1 MTKTMKNFSTYLLL
15 ILLFIA
21 GCSVQAQNTNGG
33 RYNLAVY
40 ATGLQDGQNI
50 SASIKTIAQ
59 NTAST
64 NLTGGG
70 NYQLIERSSEFLKQI
85 EEEQKFQQSGDVA
98 DNQIAELG
106 ASYGAQ
112 KICVISITID
122 GDYLYVAAR
131 IVDVATKTSFES
143 GEAENTSYSGIAQL
157 RPTVV
162 KAINIILGVT
172 GSSPV
177 ATRPTTS
184 YGASGTD
191 KSFTVNGV
199 SFKMVFVKGGSMYLG
214 CTSGSGSCESDES
227 PSHNVTLSDYYM
239 GETEVTQALWKAV
252 MGYNNNPSNWQGDRL
267 PVEKVSW
274 TDCDEFVS
282 RLNSLLAAQLPQ
294 GYRFALPSEAQWEY
308 AARGGQKSSGS
319 MYAGSGNVGFVA
331 WYYDNSGSRTHEVK
345 LKAPNELGLY
355 DMSGN
360 VWEWC
365 EDWYSSSW
373 YSDNRNWTDPV
384 NTYVGSGR
392 VLRGGGWDYYASSCR
407 VANRASNSPSSRSN
421 FHGFRLAL
429 VRR

>member
-1 MTKTMKNFSTYLLL
+1 MKKISTYALLLLLL
-15 ILLFIA
+15 IGA
-21 GCSVQAQNTNGG
+21 GQTQAQNADGS
-33 RYNLAVY
+33 RLKFAVY
-40 ATGLQDGQNI
+40 VTGMKDGQQLTDVDEEMN
-50 SASIKTIAQ
+50 SAHG
-59 NTAST
+59 TASDVMI
-64 NLTGGG
+64 NSGL
-70 NYQLIERSSEFLKQI
+70 YEMIERSQAFLKQI
-85 EEEQKFQQSGDVA
+85 REEQKYQQSGVVEDK
-98 DNQIAELG
+98 QIAEIG
-106 ASYGAQ
+106 KANGAQ
-112 KICVISITID
+112 KICVVQLTIR
-122 GDYLYVAAR
+122 GSGLLVVAR
-131 IVDVATKTSFES
+131 IVDVERETASQS
-143 GEAENTSYSGIAQL
+143 GREQVNNYTGWLDVGSAVE
-157 RPTVV
+157 
-162 KAINIILGVT
+162 KAITKILGISGT
-172 GSSPV
+172 TP
-177 ATRPTTS
+177 ATNRPAIS
-184 YGASGTD
+184 YGTGTD
-191 KSFTVNGV
+191 RSFTVNGV

-267 PVEKVSW
+267 PVEKVTW

-384 NTYVGSGR
+384 NTYVGSNR
-392 VLRGGGWDYYASSCR
+392 VLRGGSWLSYASHCR
-407 VANRASNSPSSRSN
+407 VANRSNGSPSYRYNSS
-421 FHGFRLAL
+421 GFRLAL
-429 VRR
+429 VHR